1 MKFGVIVL
9 LCVWLA
15 LLSSPVNAENNV
27 APTVAARS
35 SPPQRGTL
43 YRIRHRESTIY
54 LFGTIHVGKPAF
66 YPLEPEVTDALS
78 RAGKLVLEID
88 IRHNTPFET
97 ALQKHGM
104 YAAGDT
110 VDRHLSAGSRA
121 QLEQALQ
128 SAGIDFARVKHLKP
142 WLLANMLVSLAL
154 EHNGYQRR
162 HGIETVLLSLVDGQ
176 ATTVQGLESAE
187 YQMALFDSM
196 PDAMQEQYLLE
207 NLADLRD
214 GNAIN
219 KAQSLI
225 DAWAGANGD
234 ALETLLRESLQEKTA
249 SADFT
254 RRILLDKR
262 NPEMAAK
269 IEGMLNEGET
279 TFIGV
284 GLLHMVGTNS
294 VPALLRQRG
303 YAVEKLY

>member
-9 LCVWLA
+9 LSAWLA
-15 LLSSPVNAENNV
+15 LLSSPVIAENTV
-27 APTVAARS
+27 APTAAVRA

-43 YRIRHRESTIY
+43 YRIRHRDSTIY

-88 IRHNTPFET
+88 IRNNAPFEA
-97 ALQKHGM
+97 ALHQHGM
-104 YAAGDT
+104 YAKGDT
-110 VDRHLSAGSRA
+110 VDRHLSADSRA
-121 QLEQALQ
+121 QLQQALQ
-128 SAGIDFARVKHLKP
+128 SAGIEFERIQHLKP
-142 WLLANMLVSLAL
+142 WLLANMLVSLDL
-154 EHNGYQRR
+154 ERNGYQRR
-162 HGIETVLLSLVDGQ
+162 HGIETFLLSLVDDQ
-176 ATTVQGLESAE
+176 AKKVQGLESAE

-196 PDAMQEQYLLE
+196 PDAEQEQYLIE
-207 NLADLRD
+207 NLADVRD
-214 GNAIN
+214 GNAMK

-234 ALETLLRESLQEKTA
+234 ALEALLRESLQEKTA

-269 IEGMLNEGET
+269 IEGLLDEGET
-279 TFIGV
+279 AFVGV
-284 GLLHMVGTNS
+284 GLLHMVGSNS